1 MRAQFHQRDHP
12 ELGKGR
18 LHPARARFAQL
29 LENRRRIK
37 QRKQRA
43 IDADQTQSPIERRRM
58 PLRIGAATANLL
70 QDPFENLT
78 PHLLAALADLR
89 PRNRHTRGLR
99 NMLLGRALVLQGM
112 IHSSH
117 DQLERRQF
125 GVTALLPLPTRA
137 QLLPQPTRTEQ
148 GAKALVKFAC
158 PERCCNDPLVVLRWR
173 LHPHLKTD
181 LLKLRKSFLCSM
193 LYMQPIYK

>member
-70 QDPFENLT
+70 QNPFENLT
-78 PHLLAALADLR
+78 AHLLAALADLR
-89 PRNRHTRGLR
+89 PRNRHPRDIC
-99 NMLLGRALVLQGM
+99 NMLLGRALVLQRM
-112 IHSSH
+112 IDSSH

-125 GVTALLPLPTRA
+125 GVPTLLALPTRA
-137 QLLPQPTRTEQ
+137 
-148 GAKALVKFAC
+148 
-158 PERCCNDPLVVLRWR
+158 
-173 LHPHLKTD
+173 
-181 LLKLRKSFLCSM
+181 
-193 LYMQPIYK
+193 